1 MNVYIKDSGKI
12 EVLELMDWE
21 TSINHAQ
28 DYIGNE
34 GGLHGDFVRDEH
46 FVAQLPVD
54 GSGNVWICDQEAYE
68 YWSAALDEAQQD
80 LNEERGIIA

>member
-68 YWSAALDEAQQD
+68 YWSAALDEAQREWD
-80 LNEERGIIA
+80 EEIEMIA